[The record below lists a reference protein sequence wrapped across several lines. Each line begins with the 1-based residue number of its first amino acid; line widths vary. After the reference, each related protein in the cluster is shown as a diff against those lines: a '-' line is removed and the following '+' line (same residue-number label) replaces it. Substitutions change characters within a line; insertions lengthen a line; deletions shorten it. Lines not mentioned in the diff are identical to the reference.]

1 MKKSGFT
8 LIELLVVIAIIA
20 VLVAILL
27 PAVQQARE
35 AARRSTCKNNLKQFG
50 LAIHN
55 YHDAYNTTPR
65 LHTTETYANP
75 NVALLPY
82 IEAGNVYDMYNHN
95 VRYRDTDNLVLRD
108 KMPSLMIC
116 PTTPNGGAPLATT
129 GFQTSDYAFLG
140 GPNVAPGPFQACNP
154 FAKITDGLS
163 NTIFMYES
171 AGRTNLWFHQTQM
184 SSEYMAVFPVASTG
198 GWGNWLTS
206 SQWAATSVGWTGY
219 ASGYNSAITLRPY
232 TWRLNATNPTGTLPT
247 PVASG
252 NVMNYSNL
260 YAGGFSFHDGGI
272 QILLGDGSVRF
283 LQEYLD
289 ATTAAN
295 LSNIKDGNVIGEF

>member
-55 YHDAYNTTPR
+55 YHDVYNTTPR
-65 LHTTETYANP
+65 IHTTETYVNP
-75 NVALLPY
+75 HVALLPF
-82 IEAGNVYDMYNHN
+82 IEAGNLYDMYNPN
-95 VRYRDTDNLVLRD
+95 VRYRDTDNLVLKD
-108 KMPSLMIC
+108 KMPTVMIC
-116 PTTPNGGAPLATT
+116 PTTPNGGTPVDST
-129 GFQTSDYAFLG
+129 GFQTADYVYMG
-140 GPNVAPGPFQACNP
+140 GPGTAPGAFRECTP

-171 AGRTNLWFHQTQM
+171 AGRTNIWFHQTQM
-184 SSEYMAVFPVASTG
+184 SPTFASTFPNASAG
-198 GWGNWLTS
+198 GWGNWLS
-206 SQWAATSVGWTGY
+206 SSMWAHTSVGWTGY
-219 ASGYNSAITLRPY
+219 ANGYNGTQALTPY
-232 TWRLNATNPTGTLPT
+232 TWKVNPVDPTNVMPSPA
-247 PVASG
+247 ASG
-252 NVMNYSNL
+252 NVMNYSNISS
-260 YAGGFSFHDGGI
+260 GGYSFHDGGI

-283 LQEYLD
+283 FQEYVD
-289 ATTAAN
+289 AATAKN
-295 LSNIKDGNVIGEF
+295 LSNIKDGNVLGEF